1 MSKVL
6 FMNFPA
12 YGHVNPTLGLVD
24 ELVKRGEEVYY
35 FCTDEFKE
43 SIEKTGAK
51 FISYGERM
59 SALKNANRKGRKDKS
74 HGKIIIKCIDIAEHE
89 VEDILN
95 KIKGIK
101 FDYAIYDSMFCAG
114 NIIAQILKIPSIS
127 SLAVFATI
135 KEVMKMQYSPVTE
148 IEIENDPTI
157 FKAHNEANDRIE
169 KKYSVNMPKIS
180 QIMSCRGDLNIA
192 YTAKE
197 FVANMEY
204 YDDSF
209 KFIGPP
215 IYNRHENLDFPFEK
229 LENKKV
235 IYISLGTVF
244 NNTNSDLYKIF
255 FEAFGD
261 SDAVVV
267 MSAYNIDMS
276 NFNIPKNFIVR
287 NYVPQTE
294 ILKYADAAVTHAG
307 MNSTSDLIYNKVPF
321 VAIPIGADQL
331 YMAARAK
338 ELGTAIV
345 LNKDKLTA
353 KELRESVE
361 KVMADASYINNIEK
375 VKEFFRE
382 AGGYKRG
389 VDEIFKLKIEK
400 GIKDYACEY

>member
-6 FMNFPA
+6 FMNFPG

-43 SIEKTGAK
+43 SIEAAGAK

-59 SALKNANRKGRKDKS
+59 SNFKNANKTAGNRSYADIIT
-74 HGKIIIKCIDIAEHE
+74 KIIGMTECEID
-89 VEDILN
+89 DILK
-95 KIKGIK
+95 KIEGMK
-101 FDYAIYDSMFCAG
+101 FDYVVHCSMFCAG
-114 NIIAQILKIPSIS
+114 NIIAQILKVPSIS
-127 SLAVFATI
+127 SFAVFATR
-135 KEVMKMQYSPVTE
+135 KEVMKMQYSPITE
-148 IEIENDPTI
+148 KELESNPIVSRTYS
-157 FKAHNEANDRIE
+157 EAKSRIE
-169 KKYSVNMPKIS
+169 KRYSVKMPAIS
-180 QIMSCRGDLNIA
+180 ELMACRGDLNIA

-197 FVANMEY
+197 FVSNIEY

-215 IYNRHENLDFPFEK
+215 IYKRKENLDFPFEK
-229 LENKKV
+229 LKNKKV

-244 NNTNSDLYKIF
+244 NNTNSNLYNIF
-255 FEAFGD
+255 FEAFGG
-261 SDAVVV
+261 SDAIVV
-267 MSAYNIDMS
+267 MSAYNIDTS

-294 ILKYADAAVTHAG
+294 ILKYADAAITHAG

-331 YMAARAK
+331 YMASRAK
-338 ELGTAIV
+338 ELGAAIV
-345 LNKDKLTA
+345 LNKDKLTV
-353 KELRESVE
+353 KDLRESVN
-361 KVMADASYINNIEK
+361 KVMVDASYLENIEK
-375 VKEFFRE
+375 IRDVFRE
-382 AGGYKRG
+382 AGGYRKG
-389 VDEIFKLKIEK
+389 AEEIFKFKAEK